1 MALPDTKDVI
11 RRFNRDTGWLATLVV
26 GAVVSAAL
34 VMAVLVPDRHPKAA
48 DLTEESVQAGGD
60 LLPNANSATLFKDAG
75 LKAKKS
81 TGEIPSG
88 QASSVDH
95 AFTEI
100 SPKDNPSSQAEAA
113 ASTPTPILGF
123 TPETN
128 HINAQANASSWSPAH
143 WRDSARVIQQ
153 KIRNVRY
160 RSSVML
166 RFVDVKMRLIA
177 LWHQSLA
184 GSKRS
189 RN

>member
-11 RRFNRDTGWLATLVV
+11 RRFNRDTRWLATLVV

-48 DLTEESVQAGGD
+48 DLTEEAVQAGGD
-60 LLPNANSATLFKDAG
+60 LLPNASSATLFKDVDLNG
-75 LKAKKS
+75 KKS

-100 SPKDNPSSQAEAA
+100 SPKDNPSSQMEAA

-128 HINAQANASSWSPAH
+128 HIHAQANASSWSPAH
-143 WRDSARVIQQ
+143 WLDSARVIQQ
-153 KIRNVRY
+153 KIHNVRIQ
-160 RSSVML
+160 VTC
-166 RFVDVKMRLIA
+166 DA
-177 LWHQSLA
+177 
-184 GSKRS
+184 
-189 RN
+189 